1 MIKIDLIQHHDVIGE
16 LHIRNTAPDDVG
28 QCITVLTSE
37 FNNSEGDK
45 VQYASRIV
53 IGDCIVA
60 EHEGTILAII
70 MVSEQ
75 SERYDGAEIDYAIV
89 AKKYRH
95 LGLMSRLFDAVID
108 SIENADIF
116 IHCWYTDGDVHLRY
130 ALDLHGFELLEKN
143 IRVYDAKYMGKACC
157 CYCPHYQKSCRCG
170 ADLYVRPSHRQKLS

>member
-1 MIKIDLIQHHDVIGE
+1 MIKIDLIQHHDAIGE
-16 LHIRNTAPDDVG
+16 LHIRNTTFEDVS
-28 QCITVLTSE
+28 QCIAILTSE
-37 FNNSEGDK
+37 FYNSEERK
-45 VQYASRIV
+45 VQYARQII

-89 AKKYRH
+89 VEKYRH

-130 ALDLHGFELLEKN
+130 ALDLYGFELLEKN
-143 IRVYDAKYMGKACC
+143 IRVYDTKYMGKTSCC
-157 CYCPHYQKSCRCG
+157 HCPHYQKSCRCG
-170 ADLYVRPSHRQKLS
+170 SDLYVRLAHCQKLS